1 MSLYDKSHAKENDPH
16 CVTGS
21 VEMVEKQKPW
31 QQKTTLH
38 FAELRQRSSCFSKHR
53 GAGTT
58 PAGLVGGSTKVYAS

>member
-38 FAELRQRSSCFSKHR
+38 FAELS
-53 GAGTT
+53 
-58 PAGLVGGSTKVYAS
+58 